1 MHTGSKDVRIYLEII
16 FHGYQEMVMDSALIC
31 AMLCIFEELVSH
43 LAQIRIKK
51 SKRVYSPVVMAKQTA
66 LYKGKKL
73 IQKP

>member
-1 MHTGSKDVRIYLEII
+1 
-16 FHGYQEMVMDSALIC
+16 MVMNSALNC
-31 AMLCIFEELVSH
+31 AMLCIFDELVSH
-43 LAQIRIKK
+43 LVQIRKKK